1 MTEKKRKKKKLKR
14 VFIIIALLIAVL
26 FAGRAAFA
34 VFYGGEGLPGEI
46 LSGGSVG
53 LKNRVSFL
61 LIGTDK
67 RPGESS
73 YNADSII
80 VVSFDPK
87 TKLISLLS
95 IPRDTRVTLPGSK
108 NYYKINAVPMLK
120 GIPELE
126 KQVTGLTGIKL
137 NGYVLTNFAGF
148 KDIIDTL
155 GGITIDVEKD
165 MQHETGDKEDG
176 YINLK
181 AGVQVL
187 DGSKALQYARYRD
200 KTTADIGRTARQQK
214 VLTTAGKKMLEPAT
228 ILKLPKLVPQ
238 LMKTVETDLSLKDFL
253 TLAGAAKSFDNAAIV
268 TQTLPGDA
276 IMLDGL
282 SYWEVNR
289 DNAKKVAANLLQGQT
304 TEDTWDRS
312 VLASLDPEVKARL
325 AAPATKAV
333 IDISEIPGVMVPKE
347 GKKPVTTIQTEQ
359 YTGTVAWS
367 PADDPFV
374 EGREYTATITLA
386 PKAGYTLQGVAAD
399 FFTVPGAAAARNDA
413 GSGIIKAVFPP
424 LLSEPEGSSKPKE
437 PSGPNEPA
445 EPNKPSEPADPAET
459 DKPAITVSFE
469 KIRGVTLPVPG
480 SSPVKTITETEQYRG
495 TITWS
500 PADDPFV
507 AGREYTATIT
517 LVPKKGYTLE
527 GIGENYFT
535 VPGATAANAVGSGVI
550 TAVFPQKDK
559 ELPGTE

>member
-1 MTEKKRKKKKLKR
+1 MTEKRNKKKKLIR
-14 VFIIIALLIAVL
+14 IFIIIALLIAGL
-26 FAGRAAFA
+26 LAGRAAFA
-34 VFYGGEGLPGEI
+34 LFYYEEEI
-46 LSGGSVG
+46 LSVESLSGGSAD

-67 RPGESS
+67 RPGDSS

-87 TKLISLLS
+87 MKLISLLS

-108 NYYKINAVPMLK
+108 SYYKINAVPMLK
-120 GIPELE
+120 EIPELE

-165 MQHETGDKEDG
+165 MRHETGDKEDG

-181 AGVQVL
+181 AGVQEL

-200 KTTADIGRTARQQK
+200 NTTADIGRTARQQK

-238 LMKTVETDLSLKDFL
+238 LMKTVETDLSLKDLL
-253 TLAGAAKSFDNAAIV
+253 TLAGAGKSFDDATIL
-268 TQTLPGDA
+268 TQTLPGDG

-289 DNAKKVAANLLQGQT
+289 DKAKEVADNLLLGKIT
-304 TEDTWDRS
+304 DDIWDSS

-325 AAPATKAV
+325 TAPATAAV
-333 IDISEIPGVMVPKE
+333 IDIPELSGVIGPEE
-347 GKKPVTTIQTEQ
+347 GETPVTTIQTEQ
-359 YTGTVAWS
+359 YGGTITWS
-367 PADDPFV
+367 PDDTIFFAGQEYTAAITIGPKAGYTLKGIAADFFTVPGASTTRNAAGSGVITAMFPVSPSESAEPTEPTEPTEPIEPIERTEPAEPATAISLPKIRGVILPEPGASPVTTITETEQYMGTITWSPVDDPFV
-374 EGREYTATITLA
+374 EGREYTATITL
-386 PKAGYTLQGVAAD
+386 V
-399 FFTVPGAAAARNDA
+399 
-413 GSGIIKAVFPP
+413 
-424 LLSEPEGSSKPKE
+424 SKE
-437 PSGPNEPA
+437 
-445 EPNKPSEPADPAET
+445 
-459 DKPAITVSFE
+459 
-469 KIRGVTLPVPG
+469 
-480 SSPVKTITETEQYRG
+480 
-495 TITWS
+495 
-500 PADDPFV
+500 
-507 AGREYTATIT
+507 
-517 LVPKKGYTLE
+517 GYTLE
-527 GIGENYFT
+527 GIGENYFS
-535 VPGATAANAVGSGVI
+535 VSGAAAANAAGSGVV
-550 TAVFPQKDK
+550 TAVFPQEDK

>member
-1 MTEKKRKKKKLKR
+1 MKILAKKRDKKKKLKR
-14 VFIIIALLIAVL
+14 VFIILALLIAGLLV
-26 FAGRAAFA
+26 GRAAFA
-34 VFYGGEGLPGEI
+34 VFYFGEEGLFADRQTD
-46 LSGGSVG
+46 GSAD
-53 LKNRVSFL
+53 LNNRVSFL

-67 RPGESS
+67 RPGENS

-80 VVSFDPK
+80 VASLDPK

-95 IPRDTRVTLPGSK
+95 IPRDTRVTLSGSK
-108 NYYKINAVPMLK
+108 SYYKINAVPMLK

-165 MQHETGDKEDG
+165 MQHVTGDKEDG

-181 AGVQVL
+181 AGVQEL

-200 KTTADIGRTARQQK
+200 NTTADIGRTARQQK

-238 LMKTVETDLSLKDFL
+238 LMKTVETDLSLKDLL
-253 TLAGAAKSFDNAAIV
+253 TLAGAAKSFDDATIV

-289 DNAKKVAANLLQGQT
+289 DKAKEVAGNLLLGQT
-304 TEDTWDRS
+304 ADDIWDSS

-325 AAPATKAV
+325 AAPAREEA
-333 IDISEIPGVMVPKE
+333 IDIPEIPGVIAPEE
-347 GKKPVTTIQTEQ
+347 GATPVTTIQTEQ
-359 YTGTVAWS
+359 YAGTITWS
-367 PADDPFV
+367 PVDAIFFA
-374 EGREYTATITLA
+374 GQEYMATITLL
-386 PKAGYTLQGVAAD
+386 PKAGYTLKGVTED
-399 FFTVPGAAAARNDA
+399 FFTAPGASTTRNAA
-413 GSGIIKAVFPP
+413 GSGVITAVFPV
-424 LLSEPEGSSKPKE
+424 S
-437 PSGPNEPA
+437 
-445 EPNKPSEPADPAET
+445 PSEPAQPTEPSELAEPTEPTESTEPAT
-459 DKPAITVSFE
+459 TISLS
-469 KIRGVTLPVPG
+469 KIRGVIPPESEV
-480 SSPVKTITETEQYRG
+480 SPVTTISETEQYTG

-507 AGREYTATIT
+507 EGRDYTAIIT
-517 LVPKKGYTLE
+517 LVPKEGYTLA
-527 GIGENYFT
+527 GIGENYFK
-535 VPGATAANAVGSGVI
+535 VPGAAAANPAGTGVV
-550 TAVFPQKDK
+550 TAVFPRED
-559 ELPGTE
+559 EDLPGTE

>member
-1 MTEKKRKKKKLKR
+1 MAKKRDKQKKFKR
-14 VFIIIALLIAVL
+14 FLLILALLIAGLLV
-26 FAGRAAFA
+26 GRAAFA
-34 VFYGGEGLPGEI
+34 GFYFGEEGLSAYR
-46 LSGGSVG
+46 LTGGTAD
-53 LKNRVSFL
+53 LNDRVSFL

-67 RPGESS
+67 RPGEESS

-80 VVSFDPK
+80 VASLDPK

-108 NYYKINAVPMLK
+108 SYYKINAVPKLK

-165 MQHETGDKEDG
+165 MKYETGDKEDG

-181 AGVQVL
+181 AGVQEL

-200 KTTADIGRTARQQK
+200 NTTADIGRTARQQK

-238 LMKTVETDLSLKDFL
+238 LMKTVETDLSLKDLL
-253 TLAGAAKSFDNAAIV
+253 TLAGAAKSFDDATIV

-289 DNAKKVAANLLQGQT
+289 DKAKEVAGNLLLGQT
-304 TEDTWDRS
+304 ADDIWDSS

-325 AAPATKAV
+325 AAPATEAV
-333 IDISEIPGVMVPKE
+333 IDIPEIPAVIAPEE
-347 GKKPVTTIQTEQ
+347 GETPVTTIQTEQ
-359 YTGTVAWS
+359 YVGTV
-367 PADDPFV
+367 
-374 EGREYTATITLA
+374 
-386 PKAGYTLQGVAAD
+386 
-399 FFTVPGAAAARNDA
+399 
-413 GSGIIKAVFPP
+413 
-424 LLSEPEGSSKPKE
+424 
-437 PSGPNEPA
+437 
-445 EPNKPSEPADPAET
+445 
-459 DKPAITVSFE
+459 
-469 KIRGVTLPVPG
+469 
-480 SSPVKTITETEQYRG
+480 
-495 TITWS
+495 TWS
-500 PADDPFV
+500 PDDTIFF
-507 AGREYTATIT
+507 AGLEYTATIT
-517 LVPKKGYTLE
+517 LVPKAGYTLKGVAADFFTPPGAFTTRNAAGSGVITAVFPVLQFEPAEPATTISLSEIRGVIPPEPEASPVTTITETEQYTGTITWSPADDLFVEGWEYTATITLVPKEGYTLE

-535 VPGATAANAVGSGVI
+535 VPGAAAANAAGSGVV
-550 TAVFPQKDK
+550 TAVFPQEDKD
-559 ELPGTE
+559 LPGTE